1 MVNIK
6 AMDIWNRIDF
16 LFFCLFQNK
25 EISKKASVILS
36 PRNKQYHL
44 LSTIRVCIYIFTY
57 FLKKMMSYGY
67 FALCIYHEN
76 FHENKYIYI
85 TYNAHNNAY
94 FNQYIIMYIIYYY
107 VYYYSLIYLI
117 NPSLM
122 YFL

>member
-1 MVNIK
+1 
-6 AMDIWNRIDF
+6 
-16 LFFCLFQNK
+16 
-25 EISKKASVILS
+25 
-36 PRNKQYHL
+36 
-44 LSTIRVCIYIFTY
+44 
-57 FLKKMMSYGY
+57 MMSYGY
-67 FALCIYHEN
+67 FALCIYHEH

-122 YFL
+122 YFYNATDFSLL